1 MLQPCALGLLL
12 WLSLSLSHL
21 LASEKMSVFVVA
33 VAVVAVVD
41 VVVAAVVDVVVAA
54 VVDAVVDVALW
65 KAVLPNASINSCVPC
80 NPVAKIGVGCKT
92 RHTTLLPT
100 HPSMHH

>member
-1 MLQPCALGLLL
+1 MF
-12 WLSLSLSHL
+12 
-21 LASEKMSVFVVA
+21 VFVAAVVA
-33 VAVVAVVD
+33 AVVAVVD
-41 VVVAAVVDVVVAA
+41 G
-54 VVDAVVDVALW
+54 VDAVGLW
-65 KAVLPNASINSCVPC
+65 KAVLLNASINFCIPC